1 MVSRASFKLNMK
13 VVPSAAL
20 FLSKKLWRKKRN
32 DSAAHVFFTCPSREG
47 WNPEKNGCL
56 PLQA

>member
-1 MVSRASFKLNMK
+1 MT
-13 VVPSAAL
+13 VVPSAAF